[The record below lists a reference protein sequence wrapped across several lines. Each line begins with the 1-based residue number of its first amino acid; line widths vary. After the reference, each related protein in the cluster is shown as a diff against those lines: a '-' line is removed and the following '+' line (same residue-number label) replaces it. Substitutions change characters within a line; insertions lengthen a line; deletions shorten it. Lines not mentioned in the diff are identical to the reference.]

1 MSNVIKVAHYVTLH
15 ERKLIGDPLRRPFSP
30 AGPDE
35 EEDAAKRETK
45 KDEQLAE
52 AIAIKEQI
60 IRDAEAYA
68 ASLIGETERQVN
80 LMKAEAKAEIES
92 WWQERRAE
100 DEIRSEEARKTGFE
114 EGYRQGFL
122 KAEADVKE
130 QYARMLAEAGA
141 IIEQAVAVKQRTILE
156 AEPFLIDLSCAIAE
170 KVIGRQL
177 SLEPQWVIDL
187 IRDVLRRRRERG
199 VITLCV
205 APEQVAFIQEARDE
219 LMLVIDSQAE
229 LQIIP
234 DPTVRDHGC
243 VIRSSYGSIDAR
255 IDTQLN
261 EIKNSLRQIA
271 AQQSEGAAEHV

>member
-1 MSNVIKVAHYVTLH
+1 MSNVIKVAHYVTLN
-15 ERKLIGDPLRRPFSP
+15 EMKLIGDTLRRPFPS
-30 AGPDE
+30 AGPE
-35 EEDAAKRETK
+35 EAEDTSERNAK
-45 KDEQLAE
+45 KDAQLAE
-52 AIAIKEQI
+52 AIAAKEQL
-60 IRDAEAYA
+60 IRDAEEYA
-68 ASLIGETERQVN
+68 ASLIRETERQADQI
-80 LMKAEAKAEIES
+80 KAEARAEIES

-100 DEIRSEEARKTGFE
+100 DEIRIEEARKAGFE

-130 QYARMLAEAGA
+130 QYARMLAEAGS
-141 IIEQAVAVKQRTILE
+141 IIEQAVAVKQRTIFE

-177 SLEPQWVIDL
+177 SLEPQWVIDM

-205 APEQVAFIQEARDE
+205 APKQFAFIQEARDE

-271 AQQSEGAAEHV
+271 AQQSEGAAEHA